1 MKKSLITLASIF
13 MLMQNTCFAIMDVNT
28 ENQKISIKEAV
39 ELATE
44 RNLEIQAS
52 RLDFDIGK
60 NDITASTRCQN
71 PQIGMFHNFG
81 KAGRGNPQEIGI
93 SQLFEI
99 NKRGARKALA
109 KSNFKIKEEYVKY
122 LEFDLR
128 MDVREAYTNLLAK
141 KSVHTT
147 MKQQKNLLQR
157 LHKRAQEKL
166 KMKMATKIEVLQA
179 QILLNQIITEVQV
192 AEYNVKTALYD
203 FNKVINVSSGFYDTK
218 EESFTNDYQPLL
230 IPAVFQKMPA
240 FEEISDRAKSYR
252 YDIIIARETIE
263 NAKKELKL
271 VLKQRIPDI
280 EIEGGYMYQTN
291 HQSEGQGYKNGAFLE
306 ASLVN
311 IPIVYRH
318 TPEIE
323 NAKIKVEQAKLN
335 YVSVENKA
343 LNDLKKTYE
352 KFLTA
357 QLALQNYHTK
367 LLKNSEELIETSR
380 KSYLN
385 EQTDLTTL
393 VTMEESYR
401 MIQVAY
407 TYALADY
414 YNAWNAFIR
423 EVNNEEFTIELN

>member
-1 MKKSLITLASIF
+1 MIKKIGILLILILLLNCNA
-13 MLMQNTCFAIMDVNT
+13 FAIMDVNT

-39 ELATE
+39 ELATQ

-52 RLDFDIGK
+52 RLDLEIGK
-60 NDITASTRCQN
+60 NDIKAATRFQN
-71 PQIGMFHNFG
+71 PSIGLFHNLG
-81 KAGRGNPQEIGI
+81 KAGRGNPQEIGV

-141 KSVHTT
+141 KSVLST
-147 MKQQKNLLQR
+147 MKQQKDLLQR
-157 LHKRAQEKL
+157 LHKRAQQKL
-166 KMKMATKIEVLQA
+166 KEKTATKIEVLQA
-179 QILLNQIITEVQV
+179 QILLNQIITEVQA

-203 FNKVINVSSGFYDTK
+203 FNKVINVSAGFYDT
-218 EESFTNDYQPLL
+218 EEECFTNDYEPLR
-230 IPAVFQKMPA
+230 IPDVFEKMPE
-240 FEEISDRAKSYR
+240 FEDISDRAKKDR
-252 YDIIIARETIE
+252 FDIKIAKETIE

-271 VLKQRIPDI
+271 ILKQRIPDF
-280 EIEGGYMYQTN
+280 ELEGGYMYQTN
-291 HQSEGQGYKNGAFLE
+291 HQSEGLGYKNGAYIE

-343 LNDLKKTYE
+343 LNDLKKAYE

-357 QLALQNYHTK
+357 QLALQNYHK
-367 LLKNSEELIETSR
+367 QLLKNSEELIEASR

-414 YNAWNAFIR
+414 YNSWNEFIR
-423 EVNNEEFTIELN
+423 EVNNEEFTLEN